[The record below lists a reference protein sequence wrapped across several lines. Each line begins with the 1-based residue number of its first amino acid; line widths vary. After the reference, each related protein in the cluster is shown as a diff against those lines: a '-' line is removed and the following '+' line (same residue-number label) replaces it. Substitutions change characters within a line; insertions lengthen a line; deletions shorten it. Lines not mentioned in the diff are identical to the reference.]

1 MPNSVNTV
9 MTNPIIVVYK
19 TNPSPYAQYPVIK
32 QAGLL
37 LLTHLYNNRSNT
49 TDGILHEIPFGVAC
63 LLRSYKPL
71 VM

>member
-1 MPNSVNTV
+1 
-9 MTNPIIVVYK
+9 
-19 TNPSPYAQYPVIK
+19 VIQ

-49 TDGILHEIPFGVAC
+49 FNGKLDEIPFGVAQ
-63 LLRSYKPL
+63 LLRPYKPL